1 MSIFIYSYVSA
12 APINYILEGG
22 YHGAEVEAV
31 AKHYFDLPDSERDK
45 FVEQRRAYVTM
56 MEEVVI
62 KLLLIL

>member
-1 MSIFIYSYVSA
+1 MGA

-22 YHGAEVEAV
+22 YYGAEVEAV

-56 MEEVVI
+56 MEEVFI
-62 KLLLIL
+62 KLLLTLKRLLKLAS